1 MLAYFDCGLLDI
13 PSNAAHWR
21 LGINTETETET
32 ETELRCS
39 RHISLNEAALH
50 YELHPNFVH
59 VRIGDYDNVCMYVF
73 TACT

>member
-32 ETELRCS
+32 EVISNVYMYLVVVKVWNSPRIYALRLPS
-39 RHISLNEAALH
+39 EILVQRGL
-50 YELHPNFVH
+50 
-59 VRIGDYDNVCMYVF
+59 
-73 TACT
+73 